1 MEKQTYR
8 QTDGWTYGHIIEENI
23 VLFERHHM
31 YGDYTS
37 DERRT
42 SVWDK
47 LIHLLL
53 TSDNQNFQQI

>member
-1 MEKQTYR
+1 MDGNTDI
-8 QTDGWTYGHIIEENI
+8 QTDGCTYGHIIEENI

-42 SVWDK
+42 SVWDNSY
-47 LIHLLL
+47 IY
-53 TSDNQNFQQI
+53 N